1 MTIELTKIDDFINAI
16 NSTFKG
22 SSHIEAYQYL
32 QQGKTDDAIAI
43 WEKYHNENHQDRI
56 SAHHLAIIFHSLA
69 FDKEREGNTKEAI
82 PYWKKALNYW
92 YKLYSSSDFWNELTK
107 KMIFIEGFDKGRF
120 RRMRKRLPQEFQ
132 NEEKA
137 RNVWKDALNHWFE
150 HGETPEFWE
159 QFEAIGLHLGGRRFK
174 VNESLGFQKS
184 LPKNI
189 LDVNY
194 KLVLHYNAQKRLD
207 VAHDHMELINQ
218 SNFPDEIIW
227 DFKYNIADAFLPD
240 DASVKDGQRFQ
251 DAINSS
257 ERLLAIDPENIR
269 GLRFILLAYTEWNF
283 ALSKDDNLAQ
293 IENNMQKIRNGR
305 YIDKLKKS
313 MKDIPEKYIYIRPS
327 VEEEI
332 SRANKPILYVYRTR
346 INNLIVKHNTKA
358 DSGNRLS
365 NSEAREIKSNL
376 KQYLSYSKEL
386 LANDVKWAK
395 QNLDVFESVYY

>member
-43 WEKYHNENHQDRI
+43 WEKYHNENHQDHI
-56 SAHHLAIIFHSLA
+56 STHHLAIIFHSLA

-82 PYWKKALNYW
+82 PFWEKALNYW
-92 YKLYSSSDFWNELTK
+92 SKLYNLSDFWNELTK
-107 KMIFIEGFDKGRF
+107 KMIFIKGFDKSRF
-120 RRMRKRLPQEFQ
+120 CSMRHKLPQEFQ

-137 RNVWKDALNHWFE
+137 IEMWKDALNHWFE
-150 HGETPEFWE
+150 HGEIPEFWE
-159 QFEAIGLHLGGRRFK
+159 QFEAIKLHLGGRKFD
-174 VNESLGFQKS
+174 VNKTLVFRKN

-194 KLVLHYNAQKRLD
+194 NLVSHYNAQERLD
-207 VAHDHMELINQ
+207 DAHGHMELINQ
-218 SNFPDEIIW
+218 SKFPDEIIW
-227 DFKYNIADAFLPD
+227 DFKYKIADAFLPD

-257 ERLLAIDPENIR
+257 ERLLAIDPENIW
-269 GLRFILLAYTEWNF
+269 GLRFILFSYAEWNF
-283 ALSKDDNLAQ
+283 ALSNNDNLAQ

-305 YIDKLKKS
+305 YIDKLNNS
-313 MKDIPEKYIYIRPS
+313 MKDIPEKYICIRPS
-327 VEEEI
+327 VKEEI
-332 SRANKPILYVYRTR
+332 SRANKPILCVYRVR
-346 INNLIVKHNTKA
+346 INNLIKKHNTKA
-358 DSGNRLS
+358 DFGNLLS
-365 NSEAREIKSNL
+365 NSEAREAKSYL

-386 LANDVKWAK
+386 LADDVKWAK
-395 QNLDVFESVYY
+395 QNLDGLERKYY